1 MNPDFAVRPL
11 CHSDILTPLPALGVL
26 FEIDDVKGPIID
38 RPITS
43 MEGVQQ
49 LHALDLDQ
57 LTFVG
62 DALKQLRQ
70 EVGNEVAALNYQSLH
85 NSVDRR
91 NEGDDF

>member
-1 MNPDFAVRPL
+1 M
-11 CHSDILTPLPALGVL
+11 
-26 FEIDDVKGPIID
+26 KGPIID

-49 LHALDLDQ
+49 LHVLDLDQ

-70 EVGNEVAALNYQSLH
+70 EVGNEVAALNYHSL
-85 NSVDRR
+85 NYSVDLRV
-91 NEGDDF
+91 EGDDF